1 MEPTSIPG
9 FFQTVLESSPIRVA
23 VIDRNG
29 FLVYVNQITAESR
42 TTVQSRTIFDYIS
55 KEEGD
60 KVKKIIV
67 EVFETGK
74 TIEYINQGY
83 SPKGKSWYRNIM
95 APLQLNG
102 KVEHAVITFEIIDDA
117 KEKEEQLE
125 NKKAQLS
132 AIINN
137 TNDVILSIDRAFKI
151 IEFNN
156 ELAQKV
162 KLGFGLELAAGMS
175 VFDVFFHPDKDK
187 LMSIYQRAL
196 KGERIE
202 IMDKF
207 NSSSGRELYYVT
219 NYNPIF
225 TEGEITGISIYSRDI
240 TIDKE
245 DEAKLRTALKEKE
258 TLLSE
263 IHHRVKNNLAAIS
276 SIIQLHA
283 LNTDNEE
290 ILDLLSS
297 AMNRLKTTAL
307 VHEMLYE
314 NDSLSFIDFKEYIL
328 RLCNHISNTYQ
339 ENAKQIHIDHHL
351 QTVVLNIKQAIP
363 CGLILNELITNAYK
377 HAFNNRSIGK
387 IKIELNQINEKF
399 ILRVSNDGELLSEN
413 FDPTNTDSVGMLLIQ
428 TLTEQLDAELTVQRL
443 PNTEFKIEFKIETE

>member
-1 MEPTSIPG
+1 M
-9 FFQTVLESSPIRVA
+9 
-23 VIDRNG
+23 
-29 FLVYVNQITAESR
+29 
-42 TTVQSRTIFDYIS
+42 
-55 KEEGD
+55 
-60 KVKKIIV
+60 
-67 EVFETGK
+67 
-74 TIEYINQGY
+74 
-83 SPKGKSWYRNIM
+83 
-95 APLQLNG
+95 
-102 KVEHAVITFEIIDDA
+102 
-117 KEKEEQLE
+117 
-125 NKKAQLS
+125 
-132 AIINN
+132 
-137 TNDVILSIDRAFKI
+137 
-151 IEFNN
+151 
-156 ELAQKV
+156 
-162 KLGFGLELAAGMS
+162 
-175 VFDVFFHPDKDK
+175 
-187 LMSIYQRAL
+187 
-196 KGERIE
+196 
-202 IMDKF
+202 
-207 NSSSGRELYYVT
+207 YYVT
-219 NYNPIF
+219 NYNPIY

-377 HAFNNRSIGK
+377 HAFNNKSVGK

-399 ILRVSNDGELLSEN
+399 ILRVSNDGDLLSEN
-413 FDPTNTDSVGMLLIQ
+413 FDPANTDSVGMLLIQ

-443 PNTEFKIEFKIETE
+443 PNTEFKIEFKIEAE